1 MRNPVITNFLLFIGF
16 LVVGYSISTR
26 FYVSDYSGLSNA
38 YHIRLTRSSNSIQT
52 LDNGQ
57 RNFLLIGVNTIDI
70 TKARLESIWLVTS
83 LPQTSTIQMFPIYPS
98 KNSTVSDFEKHLLLS
113 FKLENNNGKPVL
125 DQDFINFL
133 KENNFW
139 WSGYIVFDHVAG
151 DEILNILGEGDQ
163 NGYAIL
169 RDQIIE
175 DHSEAIY
182 NPQKAFAIQLSL
194 MRTVCHGL
202 SGLSPNS
209 DLEKVF
215 LFSPAH
221 LFSDMDLNEVF
232 LEWSIEIQNNKIPN
246 CLFPTQVNTQVN
258 N

>member
-26 FYVSDYSGLSNA
+26 FYTSDYSGLSNT
-38 YHIRLTRSSNSIQT
+38 YYIRLTRSSNSIQT

-57 RNFLLIGVNTIDI
+57 RNILLIGVNSIDI
-70 TKARLESIWLVTS
+70 TKARLESIWLLTS

-113 FKLENNNGKPVL
+113 FKLENNSGKPVL
-125 DQDFINFL
+125 DQDLINFL

-151 DEILNILGEGDQ
+151 DQFLNLLSEGDQ
-163 NGYAIL
+163 NGYTNL
-169 RDQIIE
+169 KHQINE
-175 DHSEAIY
+175 DYSEATFSH
-182 NPQKAFAIQLSL
+182 QKAFELQLSL

-232 LEWSIEIQNNKIPN
+232 LEWSNEIQDNKIPK